1 MSNEIFNWLLKSILA
16 GIFIGIGCI
25 AFLISENKIVGAIW
39 FTVGLFSILALKLN
53 LFTGKICYVIEKKNY
68 SEIGITLIGN
78 FIGTGVIALLVRL
91 SRLSTLLPKAS
102 EIVSVKLND
111 SLLSLFVLAILCNVL
126 IYLAVEMVNNDNG
139 IKGIVALFFGVGIFV
154 LCGFEHC
161 IADMV
166 YFNMTL
172 TYSWDMLLR
181 LFIIILGNTV
191 GGIGIRYLT
200 RSK

>member
-1 MSNEIFNWLLKSILA
+1 MKYLNWLIKSILA

-25 AFLISENKIVGAIW
+25 AFLVSENKIVGAIW

-53 LFTGKICYVIEKKNY
+53 LFTGKVCYMIEKKNY
-68 SEIGITLIGN
+68 DEVGITLLGN
-78 FIGTGVIALLVRL
+78 FIGTSIIALLMRL
-91 SRLSTLLPKAS
+91 SRLSSLLPKAN

-111 SLLSLFVLAILCNVL
+111 SLLSLFFLAILCNIL
-126 IYLAVEMVNNDNG
+126 IYLAVEIFNKDSDLR
-139 IKGIVALFFGVGIFV
+139 GIVALFFGVGIFV

-166 YFNMTL
+166 YFNLTL

-181 LFIIILGNTV
+181 LFVIILGNTI

-200 RSK
+200 RSR

>member
-1 MSNEIFNWLLKSILA
+1 MKYLNWLVKSILA

-25 AFLISENKIVGAIW
+25 AFLMCENKIVGAIW

-53 LFTGKICYVIEKKNY
+53 LFTGKVCYMIEKKNY
-68 SEIGITLIGN
+68 DEVGITLLGN
-78 FIGTGVIALLVRL
+78 FIGTGIIALLMRL
-91 SRLSTLLPKAS
+91 SRLSSLLPKAN

-111 SLLSLFVLAILCNVL
+111 SLLSLFFLAILCNIL
-126 IYLAVEMVNNDNG
+126 IYLAVEIFNKDSDLR
-139 IKGIVALFFGVGIFV
+139 GIVALFFGVGIFV

-166 YFNMTL
+166 YFNLTL

-181 LFIIILGNTV
+181 LFVIILGNTI

-200 RSK
+200 RSR